1 MYAGYTVVDPIE
13 VGKIGMVV
21 VETIVVEIVVVDM
34 VMLAESMLSI

>member
-1 MYAGYTVVDPIE
+1 MYAGYTVVGPIE
-13 VGKIGMVV
+13 VDTTGTIV